1 VEVKYAWEKQKIDNS
16 SVKNLA
22 NQLNVSEVIARILV
36 GRGVTSF
43 ETAQNYFRPS
53 WGDFHDGLLMKN
65 MRISIERLNLAIQEK
80 QHVLVYGDYD
90 VDGTCSV
97 AMMTNF
103 LRQLSSNV
111 SFYQPHR
118 EKEGYGISLLSVQW
132 MTDHKVD
139 LVIALDC
146 GIKDFKSA
154 TAIKS
159 LNIDLI
165 ICDHHTPS
173 EELPSAFAILNP
185 KQADCGYPFKELC
198 GCGVGFKLIQSYED
212 RYKVNVDITPLLQL
226 AAVATTADVVPLVDE
241 NRLITFFGLSEINS
255 NPMKALHN
263 LFISAK
269 KNGEITASDLV
280 FKIAPR
286 INAAGRLSTAMKAT
300 ELLLSDDDNLN
311 PLTKEIE
318 SVNSQ
323 RRLMDEKITLE
334 ALSQLDKQPNERVT
348 NLVYSPNWHKGVVGI
363 VASRIMEHSYKPTI
377 VMTGS
382 DNVITGSARSVKGF
396 NIYDVLQKLQH
407 YFIRFGGHK
416 YAAGL
421 SIDKKNLNSFFID
434 FEKEVKATIQ
444 SEMLVP
450 TIKIDSELTFSDL
463 IHDQQSSP
471 YPKIYR
477 IIKQMEPFGPGNSK
491 PVFLFKGIKNAIK
504 PRIVGEKHIK
514 FCFSDSNNSFQ
525 IDGIWF
531 NSASNFQK
539 ILKKNKI
546 DVVAT
551 LNQNFFNGIY
561 SLQLMIKDVN

>member
-1 VEVKYAWEKQKIDNS
+1 ML
-16 SVKNLA
+16 SVK
-22 NQLNVSEVIARILV
+22 
-36 GRGVTSF
+36 
-43 ETAQNYFRPS
+43 
-53 WGDFHDGLLMKN
+53 
-65 MRISIERLNLAIQEK
+65 
-80 QHVLVYGDYD
+80 
-90 VDGTCSV
+90 
-97 AMMTNF
+97 
-103 LRQLSSNV
+103 
-111 SFYQPHR
+111 
-118 EKEGYGISLLSVQW
+118 W
-132 MTDHKVD
+132 MNDHKVD

-154 TAIKS
+154 KAIKS

-173 EELPSAFAILNP
+173 DELPSAFAILNP
-185 KQADCGYPFKELC
+185 KQADCNYPFKELC

-212 RYKVNVDITPLLQL
+212 RYKVNVDLTPLLQL

-255 NPMKALHN
+255 NPMKSLHN

-300 ELLLSDDDNLN
+300 ELLLSDDNNLN
-311 PLTKEIE
+311 SLTKEIE
-318 SVNSQ
+318 NVNSQ

-334 ALSQLDKQPNERVT
+334 ALSQLDKQSNERVT

-363 VASRIMEHSYKPTI
+363 VASRIMEYSYKPTI

-382 DNVITGSARSVKGF
+382 GNVVTGSARSVKGF
-396 NIYDVLQKLQH
+396 NVYDVLQKLQH

-421 SIDKKNLNSFFID
+421 SIEKKNLNSFFID

-444 SEMLVP
+444 SKMLVP
-450 TIKIDSELTFSDL
+450 TIKIDSELSFSDL

-491 PVFLFKGIKNAIK
+491 PVFIFKGIKNAIK

-514 FCFSDSNNSFQ
+514 FRFADNNNSFQ